1 MLDQEPHSSVDTYL
15 KQQSRRFSFLVD
27 PESYLLAA
35 SVASGVFAVPFLIL
49 NLIAIQCL
57 LENCPGL
64 HNGSNTAMGWIL
76 FEGITLSFVLISWGT
91 GSAYWRARQ
100 QKGQ

>member
-15 KQQSRRFSFLVD
+15 KQQSGRFSFLVD

-35 SVASGVFAVPFLIL
+35 SVASGVFALPFLIL
-49 NLIAIQCL
+49 NVMALQCL

-64 HNGSNTAMGWIL
+64 RNGSNTPAGWIL
-76 FEGITLSFVLISWGT
+76 FEAITLSFVLISWAT

-100 QKGQ
+100 QKS